1 VVVDGCGGE
10 CFVDIAAA
18 EVTFPCG
25 VKVSAA
31 FELEFDAGAL
41 GQVGDGV
48 QEGERLEIHD

>member
-1 VVVDGCGGE
+1 MVVDGCGGE

-18 EVTFPCG
+18 KVTSPG
-25 VKVSAA
+25 DIQVSAA